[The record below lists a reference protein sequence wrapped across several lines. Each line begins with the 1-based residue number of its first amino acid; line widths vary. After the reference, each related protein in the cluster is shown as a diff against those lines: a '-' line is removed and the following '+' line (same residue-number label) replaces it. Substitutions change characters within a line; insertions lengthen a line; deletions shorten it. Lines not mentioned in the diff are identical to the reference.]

1 MDSATPTAR
10 IELAATCDIAG
21 AAALQAEL
29 LEKLGAGTPVVLD
42 ATHVAEPSTALV
54 QTLEAAGAAFAAREL
69 AFGLYNPSDALCQAY
84 EDIGL
89 FAALMARIVMEI

>member
-1 MDSATPTAR
+1 MEQATAPAR

-21 AAALQAEL
+21 AAALQADL
-29 LEKLGAGTPVVLD
+29 LEKLGVGMPVVLD

-54 QTLEAAGAAFAAREL
+54 QTLEAAAAAFAARGL
-69 AFGLYNPSDALCQAY
+69 AFGLYNPSDALCAAY

-89 FAALMARIVMEI
+89 FAALMARIVMDI